1 MSPVLEDMSQ
11 ATARPPHGRV
21 SQLGRVL
28 AAMWRLGIAEA
39 MAYRAALLIWILTT
53 TFPLVSLALWH
64 SLAAAGPIGDYG
76 RADFIAYFVAA
87 FLIRQMT
94 ASWVVWDLASQ
105 IGSGDLSVLLMRPVH
120 PLLHHLMSNLAA
132 LPVRMLLA
140 APLGLIVLIFAGELA
155 LEPGLHLLLA
165 PVAVILAWLLNLSV
179 QICVACLAFWLTSST
194 YLFELWLGLYMVL
207 SGYAVPTSLFPAGL
221 AAIVRYLPFHAALG
235 FPVELTIGRL
245 SGPELATGFA
255 LQLLWLV
262 VFGALAL
269 WLWRR
274 GLRAYGA
281 VGA

>member
-1 MSPVLEDMSQ
+1 MTAVPGDMSQ
-11 ATARPPHGRV
+11 QPAGSGRLRH
-21 SQLGRVL
+21 LGRVI
-28 AAMWRLGIAEA
+28 AAMWRLGVAEA

-64 SLAAAGPIGDYG
+64 RLAQDGPIGDYG
-76 RADFIAYFVAA
+76 SAEFVAYFVAA
-87 FLIRQMT
+87 FLIRQLT
-94 ASWVVWDLASQ
+94 ASWVVWDLGAQIAS
-105 IGSGDLSVLLMRPVH
+105 GELSVLLMRPVH

-140 APLGLIVLIFAGELA
+140 APLGALVLVLVGEVA
-155 LEPGLHLLLA
+155 LDPGLHLLLV
-165 PVAVILAWLLNLSV
+165 PVAVLLAWLLNLSV
-179 QICVACLAFWLTSST
+179 QICVASLAFWLTSSA

-221 AAIVRYLPFHAALG
+221 AAIVRYLPFHASLG

-245 SGPELATGFA
+245 SGPEIAVGFGW
-255 LQLLWLV
+255 QGLWLV

-274 GLRAYGA
+274 GLRVYGA

>member
-1 MSPVLEDMSQ
+1 
-11 ATARPPHGRV
+11 
-21 SQLGRVL
+21 
-28 AAMWRLGIAEA
+28 MWRLGIAEA
-39 MAYRAALLIWILTT
+39 MAYRAAMLIWILTT

-64 SLAAAGPIGDYG
+64 SLAEAGPIGDYG
-76 RADFIAYFVAA
+76 SADFVAYFVAA
-87 FLIRQMT
+87 FLIRQLT
-94 ASWVVWDLASQ
+94 ASWVVWDLAAQ
-105 IGSGDLSVLLMRPVH
+105 IGSGDLSTLLMRPVH

-140 APLGLIVLIFAGELA
+140 APLGVVVLIFAGEVSVD
-155 LEPGLHLLLA
+155 PGLHLLLA
-165 PVAVILAWLLNLSV
+165 PLAVLLAWLLNLCV

-221 AAIVRYLPFHAALG
+221 AAVVRYLPFHAALG

-245 SGPELATGFA
+245 SGPELAVGFA
-255 LQLLWLV
+255 LQLLWLA